1 MNFRGLAKRAKQIV
15 DGRGG
20 PEALKEDAQELREVV
35 RRPGSGRDKAKAAAE
50 VLREPGAAGADRS
63 ASEKPRQGGSAG
75 DA

>member
-1 MNFRGLAKRAKQIV
+1 MNFRGLAQRAKQIV
-15 DGRGG
+15 DRRGG

-63 ASEKPRQGGSAG
+63 ASDKPPKGASAG
-75 DA
+75 DS